1 MQKWLMKNRNRLT
14 AATGILIVLAF
25 AAKWLFKSE
34 AAESGLLL
42 AASLIGGFPI
52 AASAWQALKVKVIS
66 IDLLV
71 TLAILGAFVIQEFE
85 ESAIVAFLFLFGAYL
100 EQKTLAK
107 TRSAIKELVE
117 MVPETALRQTADG
130 DFEEVD
136 LDDLDEGDIV
146 LVKTGGKIPVDGEV
160 VSGSGTANEA
170 SITGESMPLDKKPGD
185 PVYAGT
191 ILENGTIRIEAE
203 KVGDETTFGK
213 IIELVEEAQDSKSQ
227 AERLIDRFSKYYTPV
242 VLLLA
247 IIVGLISQDLELAV
261 TILVLGCPGALVI
274 GVPVSNVAGIGNGAK
289 QGILFK
295 GSEVITKFSKVDT
308 IMFDKTGTLTYGDPR
323 VSQVKKYGQG
333 QLAEQLLVSVEKESA
348 HPLAKAI
355 TGYYEDLEAKEVEA
369 SRVLQGG
376 GIVAQ
381 VAGQQVLI
389 GNHYLL
395 DQYHVPVAKQ
405 MERDMEE
412 LASAG
417 NSLVL
422 VAVNGQLELALGLK
436 DEIRAGVK
444 EDLAALKK
452 LGVKNLLL
460 LSGDNQKTVDL
471 VAEELGLT
479 EAYGQ
484 LLPEDKAEFVKKRQ
498 AAGEIVAFVG
508 DGINDSPSLARADI
522 GIAMG
527 SGTDVAIETSNV
539 VLMNGSF
546 DRIPRALALAKATRR
561 NMIENI
567 TIALAVVAVLLVS
580 VLASSWMNM
589 AIGMFVH
596 EGSILIV
603 ILNAMRLLA
612 YRSKLQKSRKLIENN
627 FSQAAGPYTKGI
639 ESIQ

>member
-1 MQKWLMKNRNRLT
+1 MKNRNRLT
-14 AATGILIVLAF
+14 AAMGILIVLAF
-25 AAKWLFKSE
+25 AAKWLFKGE

-369 SRVLQGG
+369 SQVLQGG

-381 VAGQQVLI
+381 VAGQQVLV
-389 GNHYLL
+389 GNRYLL
-395 DQYHVPVAKQ
+395 DQYHVPVTKQ

-422 VAVNGQLELALGLK
+422 VVVNGQLELALGLK

-596 EGSILIV
+596 EGSILFV

-627 FSQAAGPYTKGI
+627 F
-639 ESIQ
+639 

>member
-1 MQKWLMKNRNRLT
+1 M
-14 AATGILIVLAF
+14 
-25 AAKWLFKSE
+25 
-34 AAESGLLL
+34 
-42 AASLIGGFPI
+42 
-52 AASAWQALKVKVIS
+52 
-66 IDLLV
+66 LV

-100 EQKTLAK
+100 EQRTLAK
-107 TRSAIKELVE
+107 TRSAIKKLVE

-136 LDDLDEGDIV
+136 LDDLDEGDIL

-170 SITGESMPLDKKPGD
+170 SITGESMPLGKKPSD

-191 ILENGTIRIEAE
+191 ILENGTIRIKAE

-369 SRVLQGG
+369 SQVLQGG

-381 VAGQQVLI
+381 VAGQQVLV
-389 GNHYLL
+389 GNRYLL
-395 DQYHVPVAKQ
+395 DQYHVPVTKE
-405 MERDMEE
+405 MEKDMEE

-546 DRIPRALALAKATRR
+546 NRIPRALALAKATRR

-596 EGSILIV
+596 EGSILVV

-627 FSQAAGPYTKGI
+627 FSQATGPYTKGS